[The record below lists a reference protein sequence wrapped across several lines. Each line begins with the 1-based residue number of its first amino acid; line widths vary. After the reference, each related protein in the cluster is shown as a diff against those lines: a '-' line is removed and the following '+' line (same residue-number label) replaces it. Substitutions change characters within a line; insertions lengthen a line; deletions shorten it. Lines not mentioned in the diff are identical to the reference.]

1 MRKRPTKHL
10 PYFVVLE
17 ALGQPGCFL
26 CTLIVGETRRYLRHL
41 LDEYVNDPGFRKEWR
56 ASRGFCHRHSWMMA
70 DAPEALGL
78 SILYLDLVDA
88 YGESLILRQAGSACS
103 VCAAEERQL
112 KTYLGI
118 LVEHWSEGE
127 LREALLKSEGL
138 CGPHLMQAMNI
149 LGSGEPR
156 DAIRRASVESIAL
169 LKSQLRQL
177 IDSFDY
183 RRRRPNEEAVR
194 HAWLRAIGKL
204 VGVRDAN
211 ADRS

>member
-112 KTYLGI
+112 KTL
-118 LVEHWSEGE
+118 E
-127 LREALLKSEGL
+127 
-138 CGPHLMQAMNI
+138 
-149 LGSGEPR
+149 
-156 DAIRRASVESIAL
+156 
-169 LKSQLRQL
+169 
-177 IDSFDY
+177 
-183 RRRRPNEEAVR
+183 RRRVARSTLEVRGALRPAPDAGNEHLGLWRAARRNPAGVGRKHSLAEVTVEAV
-194 HAWLRAIGKL
+194 
-204 VGVRDAN
+204 
-211 ADRS
+211 DRQF